1 MTITLDDLDFLAS
14 PPGSR
19 WLERLRDEALDDSQ
33 TLRLLDML
41 RRDVSPQ
48 RAGALVEMARL
59 RLKGEAKFGGEAGKM
74 WFTRDGLEQA
84 SDPLVR
90 RYRATRVTGL
100 RVIDAC
106 CGIGADSLALV
117 AAGADVLGLDYD
129 PVRVRI
135 AGMNMA
141 ALGLEAVFRV
151 ADVRDGLPDSDVI
164 FYDPARRDAAG
175 RRIHHVEQY
184 QPPLGLVNEWRR
196 DHPATRIVVKLS
208 PGVDLAQLAPYA
220 GGVEFISVSGDLKE
234 AVLWL
239 GGEMGMGEMR
249 ATLLTPDGA
258 FSLRREGSLV
268 RVPISEPRSWLLEP
282 DASVLRAGLVGD
294 LALSLE
300 GALLDETIAYIT
312 ADAPVETVWARAWPV
327 LDWMPFHVKRLR
339 AYLRER
345 RVGRVTVKKR
355 GSAVTPEAL
364 IPQLKLQGDDTRVLV
379 LTRCKGSPVVV
390 ICGEPVN

>member
-1 MTITLDDLDFLAS
+1 MTITLDDLDFLVS
-14 PPGSR
+14 LPGSR
-19 WLERLRDEALDDSQ
+19 LLEQLRDEALDDSQ

-41 RRDVSPQ
+41 RREVSPQ
-48 RAGALVEMARL
+48 QAGALVEMARL
-59 RLKGEAKFGGEAGKM
+59 RLKGETKFGAAAGKM

-90 RYRATRVTGL
+90 RYRATSMTGV

-106 CGIGADSLALV
+106 CGIGADSFALV
-117 AAGADVLGLDYD
+117 ATGADVLGLDYD
-129 PVRVRI
+129 AVRVRI

-141 ALGLEAVFRV
+141 ALGLKAAFRV
-151 ADVRDGLPDSDVI
+151 ADVRDGLPGADVI

-184 QPPLGLVNEWRR
+184 QPPLGLVNEWRH
-196 DHPATRIVVKLS
+196 DHPTARIVVKLS
-208 PGVDLAQLAPYA
+208 PGVDLAQLVPYA
-220 GGVEFISVSGDLKE
+220 GGVEFISVASDLKE

-239 GGEMGMGEMR
+239 GGDMGAGETR
-249 ATLLTPDGA
+249 ATLLTPDGT
-258 FSLRREGSLV
+258 FSLRRESALA
-268 RVPISEPRSWLLEP
+268 RVPVSEPRRWLLEP

-294 LALSLE
+294 LALSLG

-312 ADAPVETVWARAWPV
+312 ADALVETVWARAWPV

-355 GSAVTPEAL
+355 GSAVTPEIL

-390 ICGEPVN
+390 ICGEPVG